1 MNAPSCIKIF
11 KSKVLLVFTILT
23 TLIAGCTGDSK
34 MAQDEM
40 SEAELIAEAEKLD
53 SLFLVAFNS
62 GDAEAMMNL
71 YWNSPDLRAYY
82 PMDMKLDGYN
92 AIKASYVR
100 DFTSSKGAIMEY
112 LEVKNIPFKN
122 GVVGHGTFRITMPM
136 EGSDPMVFDGRF
148 TEVKAMRDGKMVV
161 VLDHASMP
169 LPPPPPDSTL
179 TQ

>member
-1 MNAPSCIKIF
+1 MNTQSYTDILSSKII
-11 KSKVLLVFTILT
+11 LVFTILMT
-23 TLIAGCTGDSK
+23 IITGCINDAK

-40 SEAELIAEAEKLD
+40 SEAELLAEAEKLD
-53 SLFLVAFNS
+53 SLFIVAFNS

-92 AIKASYVR
+92 AVKASYVR
-100 DFTSSKGAIMEY
+100 DFTSSKGALLEY
-112 LEVKNIPFKN
+112 LDVHNIPFKD

-136 EGSDPMVFDGRF
+136 EGSEPMVFDGRF
-148 TEVKAMRDGKMVV
+148 TEVKAMKDGKMVV
-161 VLDHASMP
+161 ILDHASMP
-169 LPPPPPDSTL
+169 LPPTPSDSTA